1 MRKHTIP
8 GLTAEQKQQNHGPCS
23 NTLKTKKIEAALM
36 LFDCIEDLLVF
47 FLTFILSYRNLSN
60 SQIVG
65 RTFKLLMTFQQTLKN
80 EGLKCDPSKSHSI
93 CQWRKPYS
101 LHYTLDTSHTIFIS
115 VILEQCTKYHQTL
128 THHTSPGNINKYP
141 KSLTLPMVDNMTNP
155 QGLTMIPK
163 ISS

>member
-1 MRKHTIP
+1 LYGIHNQKNLNSRNLNGDLDAKLALCIPGFSIEIHCPMRKHTIP

-80 EGLKCDPSKSHSI
+80 EGLKCDPS
-93 CQWRKPYS
+93 
-101 LHYTLDTSHTIFIS
+101 
-115 VILEQCTKYHQTL
+115 
-128 THHTSPGNINKYP
+128 
-141 KSLTLPMVDNMTNP
+141 
-155 QGLTMIPK
+155 
-163 ISS
+163 